1 MTLTDGLG
9 DTVVEGVD
17 VDEISDPLISSDG
30 NFDEWHEA
38 PTVGVSEG
46 SRLVPGDAV
55 QVDYYAVAPIYG
67 YEVGAC
73 LTAEGTHDWM
83 SETTAALDEV
93 FVESPGVLMAYDEM
107 RHLNTCAGCQATGL
121 TPGELLAWHTGVA
134 NQMVLD
140 VRPGADIYVW
150 SDMFD
155 PTHNAVDGYY
165 LVDGD
170 LSGSWDGLQEENIV
184 MNWHHLTT
192 GSLAHFEA
200 LGLRQ
205 VIAGYYDSGDG
216 SGSAAEDL
224 VAAGGV
230 EGVVGYMYTTWG
242 ADYSELEAYAET
254 IMAGR

>member
-1 MTLTDGLG
+1 
-9 DTVVEGVD
+9 
-17 VDEISDPLISSDG
+17 
-30 NFDEWHEA
+30 
-38 PTVGVSEG
+38 VGVSEG

-83 SETTAALDEV
+83 SETTAALDEI

-170 LSGSWDGLQEENIV
+170 LSGTWDGLQEENIV

-242 ADYSELEAYAET
+242 ADYTELEAYAET